1 LAASNADLVLHDGVV
16 MGHPGSDSVAIAGGR
31 IAGHG
36 RFADL
41 KPLVGPRTHLVRLN
55 GRTVSP
61 GFIDCHLHFFGAASA
76 AAGVQVSKCRTI
88 AELLAELRIAAGR
101 TPPGNWIAAFGCDEA
116 LLKDQRAPTREEL
129 DRATPRHPLR
139 LRHQTLHA
147 SWLNSRAIAM
157 LGLERADF
165 KPPDGALLAIDSSGR
180 PSGLVIKMEQWI
192 TSRMPPVTEAALE
205 SRARVMSRELA
216 AAGVT
221 AFIDA
226 TVRNGPG
233 EVASFAKLARD
244 GAICQRIG
252 MMIGAE
258 HLDSAADAME
268 IAREGGINLVAAKFM
283 ADSADDS
290 ALAAGRAALA
300 FRLGL
305 DCAFHATEVEE
316 LEAAL
321 TAVEAAR
328 AQAKSQAAQPAFTR
342 IEHGGLITPNYVE
355 RLAATPDCW
364 VVTNPGFVHYR
375 GDKYLKEP
383 GLAAHTY
390 RARSLLAAGVKL
402 AAGTDGPVTPARPLA
417 AIATAIARITMDG
430 KPLAPNEALT
440 TEESFALF
448 TSSAAQLA
456 RLEAGEIGEGKLA
469 DLVVLPTDPLK
480 LSAAEIMAL
489 QVDLT
494 IVGGKIVYER
504 GRPAIA
510 NSDSADLRTA

>member
-1 LAASNADLVLHDGVV
+1 MAASNADLVLHDGVV

-61 GFIDCHLHFFGAASA
+61 GFIDCHLHFFGAASV

-147 SWLNSRAIAM
+147 SWLNSRAIAT
-157 LGLERADF
+157 LGIEREDF
-165 KPPDGALLAIDSSGR
+165 KPPDGALLAIDAAGR

-205 SRARVMSRELA
+205 ARARVLSRELA

-252 MMIGAE
+252 MMIGADQ
-258 HLDSAADAME
+258 LDSAASALE
-268 IAREGGINLVAAKFM
+268 IARGGGINLVAAKFM
-283 ADSADDS
+283 EHSAENS
-290 ALAAGRAALA
+290 AITAGRAARA

-305 DCAFHATEVEE
+305 DCAFHATEADE

-321 TAVEAAR
+321 TAADAAR
-328 AQAKSQAAQPAFTR
+328 AQTQAAQPAFTR

-390 RARSLLAAGVKL
+390 RARSLLEAGVKL

-417 AIATAIARITMDG
+417 AIASAIARTTIDG
-430 KPLAPNEALT
+430 KPLATHEALT
-440 TEESFALF
+440 AQQSFALF
-448 TSSAAQLA
+448 TGSAAKLT
-456 RLEAGEIGEGKLA
+456 RIDAGEIGEGKLA
-469 DLVVLPTDPLK
+469 DLVVLPRDPLK
-480 LSAAEIMAL
+480 LGAAEIMAL

-504 GRPAIA
+504 GRPAVA